1 MREIEGGKPREDK
14 KRGARLIARKLSGWF
29 FGYGSFYMRSDPL
42 PRYVLVLARV
52 LNRNALDAHDIIG
65 ATLPVPE
72 STNAWWDR
80 LSRWDMAE
88 W

>member
-1 MREIEGGKPREDK
+1 
-14 KRGARLIARKLSGWF
+14 
-29 FGYGSFYMRSDPL
+29 MRSDPL

-80 LSRWDMAE
+80 LSGWVMAE